1 MPVFLIDQVIGI
13 AVGSTIG
20 VLILM
25 AMLVTLIA
33 IALCVMLK
41 KRKKTFDFSAN
52 VAYSKSNNMPKVYN
66 SAILTEQNTAYAS
79 LSVGDNNIIKG
90 FESDVEYES
99 FHDSARTEYYSKAK
113 RASVVDSSSQV
124 SDNNIAY
131 EPSMFS
137 NIAYGSSSN
146 IKILC

>member
-1 MPVFLIDQVIGI
+1 MIGI
-13 AVGSTIG
+13 AVGSTVG
-20 VLILM
+20 VLILA

-33 IALCVMLK
+33 VALCLISK
-41 KRKKTFDFSAN
+41 KCRKTSLDFSAN
-52 VAYSKSNNMPKVYN
+52 VAYSKSNMPVVYN

-79 LSVGDNNIIKG
+79 LSVGDNIKG

-99 FHDSARTEYYSKAK
+99 FHDSTRTEYYSEAK
-113 RASVVDSSSQV
+113 RASIVDSSSQV
-124 SDNNIAY
+124 SDNN

-146 IKILC
+146 IITLC

>member
-1 MPVFLIDQVIGI
+1 MIGI
-13 AVGSTIG
+13 AIGSTIG
-20 VLILM
+20 VLILT
-25 AMLVTLIA
+25 AMLITLIA
-33 IALCVMLK
+33 VALCVILK
-41 KRKKTFDFSAN
+41 KRKKMFDFSAN
-52 VAYSKSNNMPKVYN
+52 VAYSKSNMPKVYN

-79 LSVGDNNIIKG
+79 LSVGDNIKG

-99 FHDSARTEYYSKAK
+99 FHDSARTDYYSKAK